1 MSLCTYQPSV
11 RTWLSSPRVHLPYKS
26 QLLDLGDT
34 PLAILVLL
42 LASML
47 LLLKAYWLS
56 MVYSSYKWLLQEARL
71 NMQRHS
77 LRGAT
82 ARLPAGGVTGTGASG
97 GTDAVIYEFEMPPI
111 SDESSLG
118 ALGARTLPP
127 VGPVMP
133 PKYEDVLCKI
143 PINANAP
150 PPYILSQSQIP
161 LQSTPPSSRP
171 ALAAAT
177 SGNCAGLTVAT
188 STV

>member
-77 LRGAT
+77 LRCAT
-82 ARLPAGGVTGTGASG
+82 ARLPGGGATGTGVG
-97 GTDAVIYEFEMPPI
+97 GTDAVIYEFEMPLI
-111 SDESSLG
+111 SDESS
-118 ALGARTLPP
+118 LGARTLPP

-177 SGNCAGLTVAT
+177 SGNCTGLTVAT